1 MNYAIIAAGNGSRLA
16 QEGVAQ
22 PKPLVRVQGECL
34 IERLFRIFSQ
44 NDAENIFVICNE
56 EMKDVAEFIRMYA
69 TQCRARISEPEIHL
83 LVKSTPSSM
92 HSLYELSQVMRKEMT
107 SDKFILTTVDTIFD
121 EKEFSEYVSLFAADD
136 SADSMMGLTTY
147 IDDEKPLYV
156 EVSSCNADDPS
167 CRAKISEPKSESKSE
182 STTNSESTSKITG
195 YFDTQS
201 GCTHIS
207 AGIYG
212 LSTKAFAV
220 LDNCI
225 ESGQSRMRN
234 FQRALVADGLLLR
247 PFVFSNVFDIDH
259 ASDIEKAEN
268 YLKK

>member
-16 QEGVAQ
+16 HEGVSQ
-22 PKPLVRVQGECL
+22 PKPLVRVHGENL
-34 IERLFRIFSQ
+34 IERLFRIFSD

-56 EMKDVAEFIRMYA
+56 EMTDVADFIRNYA
-69 TQCRARISEPEIHL
+69 RCKARISEPQDIENGSQMFDKQLQPEIHL

-92 HSLYELSQVMRKEMT
+92 HSLYELSKIMRSKMT
-107 SDKFILTTVDTIFD
+107 SDRFILTTVDTIFS
-121 EKEFSEYVSLFAADD
+121 EKEFADYVALLRDESEADGI
-136 SADSMMGLTTY
+136 MGLTTF

-156 EVSSCNADDPS
+156 ALSSDPS
-167 CRAKISEPKSESKSE
+167 SVVSTANEPER
-182 STTNSESTSKITG
+182 ITG

-212 LSTKAFAV
+212 LSRRSFSI
-220 LDNCI
+220 LGRCI

-234 FQRALVADGLLLR
+234 LQRSLISSGLLLR
-247 PFVFSNVFDIDH
+247 PYVFGKVLDIDH
-259 ASDIEKAEN
+259 ASDIVKAEEF
-268 YLKK
+268 LARI

>member
-92 HSLYELSQVMRKEMT
+92 HSLYELSQLMRKEMT

-156 EVSSCNADDPS
+156 EVKGQNQ
-167 CRAKISEPKSESKSE
+167 
-182 STTNSESTSKITG
+182 ITG

-247 PFVFSNVFDIDH
+247 PFIFSNVFDIDH

>member
-16 QEGVAQ
+16 QEGVPQ
-22 PKPLVRVQGECL
+22 PKPLVKVQGECL
-34 IERLFRIFSQ
+34 IERLLRIFSQ

-56 EMKDVAEFIRMYA
+56 EMKEVAAFIREKQKCY
-69 TQCRARISEPEIHL
+69 PIHL

-92 HSLYELSQVMRKEMT
+92 HSLYELSLNMRKEMK
-107 SDKFILTTVDTIFD
+107 SEKFILTTVDTIFS
-121 EKEFSEYVSLFAADD
+121 EVEFSDYVSSFATDAT
-136 SADSMMGLTTY
+136 ADSMMGLTTY

-156 EVSSCNADDPS
+156 EVRSDV
-167 CRAKISEPKSESKSE
+167 
-182 STTNSESTSKITG
+182 ITG

-212 LSTKAFAV
+212 LSQKSFSV

-225 ESGQSRMRN
+225 ETGQSRMRN
-234 FQRALVADGLLLR
+234 FQRALVSEGLLLR
-247 PFVFSNVFDIDH
+247 PFVFTNVFDIDH
-259 ASDIEKAEN
+259 ASDIEKAEK
-268 YLKK
+268 YLAK